1 MRSLAVAK
9 RIILE
14 MSRDKR
20 TLALLFVAP
29 LVIFSLMYFL
39 FQTTGDQSAHL
50 LVRTVDTE
58 VVDAVSN
65 KHVKIKKISSSNESS
80 PEKLIRKYDSTGMIE
95 QDGDKITVTLANSDQ
110 GQTGVLMQ
118 SMQKA
123 QVSLKMKGLATTA
136 KSLQAALV
144 KANPQFAAQAAAGTK
159 KQIEY
164 SFKNK
169 YLYGD
174 EDSTYFQTL
183 MPVLLGFIVFFL
195 VFLISG
201 TGLLKERTSGTLAR
215 ILATPIKRSE
225 IVFGYVLGYGF
236 FAVLQTVW
244 VVLMIMFLFKIE
256 ILGNLAVVILIN
268 LCVAAVALTLGLLIS
283 SFAKSEFQMMQFI
296 PLIIVPQVFFAG
308 IIPVTLMPDWVQYIA
323 KIMPL
328 YYGANSLTNVIQK
341 GQTILDIA
349 PNLLIL
355 ILLAA
360 AFLILNIFS
369 MRKYRQV

>member
-1 MRSLAVAK
+1 
-9 RIILE
+9 
-14 MSRDKR
+14 
-20 TLALLFVAP
+20 
-29 LVIFSLMYFL
+29 
-39 FQTTGDQSAHL
+39 
-50 LVRTVDTE
+50 
-58 VVDAVSN
+58 
-65 KHVKIKKISSSNESS
+65 
-80 PEKLIRKYDSTGMIE
+80 
-95 QDGDKITVTLANSDQ
+95 
-110 GQTGVLMQ
+110 
-118 SMQKA
+118 
-123 QVSLKMKGLATTA
+123 
-136 KSLQAALV
+136 
-144 KANPQFAAQAAAGTK
+144 
-159 KQIEY
+159 
-164 SFKNK
+164 
-169 YLYGD
+169 
-174 EDSTYFQTL
+174 